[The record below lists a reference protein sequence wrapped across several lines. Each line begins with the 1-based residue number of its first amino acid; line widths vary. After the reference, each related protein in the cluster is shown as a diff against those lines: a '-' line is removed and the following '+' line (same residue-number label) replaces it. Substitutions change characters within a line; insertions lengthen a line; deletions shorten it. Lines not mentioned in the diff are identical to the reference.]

1 MTPEEIRTVTFEKQM
16 GGYRRDDVD
25 AFLKQMA
32 DEMEKLQKEK
42 DDMESK
48 LYVLADKIETY
59 RKDEDNVKMA
69 MLNAQRMADSVV
81 REAKK
86 KSEEILRQA
95 GIKADDV
102 VQAAREQVEDEKSEL
117 LRLQGEV
124 AKFKSDVMSLYRQH
138 IESLATLPD
147 APAQPQEESQPEQEP
162 EPAPLEETA
171 AEPAPIPSAEPAP
184 IPSAEPQEEPA
195 AEEQPAEQPSEE
207 APAQEPGASSSFTLD
222 LSGLMEE
229 SDEDD
234 GAEKEA
240 AAKAS
245 ILDSFQG
252 IKFSD

>member
-1 MTPEEIRTVTFEKQM
+1 MTPKEIRTVTFEKQM

-147 APAQPQEESQPEQEP
+147 APTQPQEEPQPEQEP
-162 EPAPLEETA
+162 EPAPLEEA
-171 AEPAPIPSAEPAP
+171 AAEPAP

-195 AEEQPAEQPSEE
+195 AEEQPAERPSEE
-207 APAQEPGASSSFTLD
+207 VPAQEPEAASSFTLD

>member
-1 MTPEEIRTVTFEKQM
+1 MTPKEIRTVTFEKQM

-147 APAQPQEESQPEQEP
+147 APTQPQE
-162 EPAPLEETA
+162 
-171 AEPAPIPSAEPAP
+171 
-184 IPSAEPQEEPA
+184 
-195 AEEQPAEQPSEE
+195 
-207 APAQEPGASSSFTLD
+207 
-222 LSGLMEE
+222 
-229 SDEDD
+229 
-234 GAEKEA
+234 
-240 AAKAS
+240 
-245 ILDSFQG
+245 
-252 IKFSD
+252 